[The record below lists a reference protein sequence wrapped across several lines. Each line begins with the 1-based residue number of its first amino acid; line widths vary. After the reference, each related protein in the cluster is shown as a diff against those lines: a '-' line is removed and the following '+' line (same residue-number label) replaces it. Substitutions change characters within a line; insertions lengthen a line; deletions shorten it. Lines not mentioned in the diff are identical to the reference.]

1 MAASTEE
8 GAEESTL
15 IEEGTT
21 MPNLGITVQAPKIW
35 IVFSF

>member
-1 MAASTEE
+1 MAASTE
-8 GAEESTL
+8 GVEESTL

-21 MPNLGITVQAPKIW
+21 MPNLGITIQAPKVW